1 MKILQIIPSVAAV
14 YGGPSQMV
22 RGLAAALARQNT
34 TVEII
39 TTNTN
44 GDVGQAP
51 LAVPL
56 NQPLPEENYTIRY
69 FRSRPWRRYKFS
81 LGLCTWLWHN
91 AHRYDVAHIHAL
103 FSPVSTTAAAIAR
116 WRGLPYVLRP
126 LGTLDPADLRKK
138 RRLKQLYGYC
148 LERPN
153 LAGAAAMHFT
163 SRQEAEISE
172 RYGTNPMS
180 LVIPLGVPLP
190 DLPEPGR
197 ARQQWQVAPDV
208 PIVLYMSRID
218 PKKGIELLIDA
229 LATLQTNA
237 VPFHFVLAGSNAQD
251 PGYEASIQDYAAQ
264 QLGSQVTIAGFVSG
278 EEKAAVLRDADLFV
292 LPSYYENF
300 GIAVAEAMA
309 AELPVVISDQVHI
322 WEAVQQAQAGWISQC
337 RLDTLTDVLTTAL
350 TNPAAR
356 QERGQNAYHLAKTAY
371 SWDAI
376 AADLLAAYRSI
387 LNIRPQR

>member
-1 MKILQIIPSVAAV
+1 MRILQIIPSVAAV

-22 RGLAAALARQNT
+22 RGLSAALARQDA
-34 TVEII
+34 TVDII

-56 NQPLPEENYTIRY
+56 NQALPEENYTVRY
-69 FRSRPWRRYKFS
+69 FRCAPWRRYKFS
-81 LGLCTWLWHN
+81 PGLCYWLWQN
-91 AHRYDVAHIHAL
+91 AYRYDLAHIHAL
-103 FSPVSTTAAAIAR
+103 FSPVSTAAATIAR
-116 WRGLPYVLRP
+116 WRRLPYLLRP
-126 LGTLDPADLRKK
+126 LGTLDPADLQKK
-138 RRLKQLYGYC
+138 RRLKQVYGYC

-153 LAGAAAMHFT
+153 LAGAAALHFT

-190 DLPEPGR
+190 DLPVPGQ
-197 ARQQWQVAPDV
+197 ARQRWQIPTDV

-229 LATLQTNA
+229 LALLQA
-237 VPFHFVLAGSNAQD
+237 QSIAFHLVLAGSNAQD
-251 PGYEASIQDYAAQ
+251 PNYEALIHNYASQ
-264 QLGSQVTIAGFVSG
+264 QLGQQVTIPGFVSG
-278 EEKAAVLRDADLFV
+278 QEKQALLRDANLFV

-309 AELPVVISDQVHI
+309 AEIPVVISDQVHI
-322 WEAVQQAQAGWISQC
+322 WEAVQQARAGWISQC
-337 RLDTLTDVLTTAL
+337 RLDTLTDVLTNAL
-350 TNPAAR
+350 SDPTAR
-356 QERGQNAYHLAKTAY
+356 QERGKNAYHLAKTAY

-376 AADLLAAYRSI
+376 AAELLTAYRSI
-387 LNIRPQR
+387 LHNAGA